1 MAMKK
6 VSETAMPK
14 NGKGGPIAS
23 PAHQSVTG
31 NKTGSKMK
39 ISDLRSTG
47 SKR

>member
-6 VSETAMPK
+6 MSETAMPK

-23 PAHQSVTG
+23 PGHMSVTG

-39 ISDLRSTG
+39 VSDLRSG
-47 SKR
+47 SSKR